1 MRILIGVQ
9 GTGNGHLSRC
19 SALAEALAS
28 KAVQVDYLVS
38 GRAPE
43 HFFDMEAFGAW
54 QWRKGLSFAVKDGH
68 IDLKATLQQ
77 NDWRQFWRDVNAL
90 DLSPYDLVVT
100 DYEPVVA
107 WAARRQG
114 KRCIGMGRQYAFM
127 GKTKSLRLPWMY
139 QQMLRWFAPA
149 TDIVGMHWISD
160 GAHIVPPIVH
170 QRVAAEQPKVG
181 HYLVYLPFESLLSVH
196 RLLVKFPQYS
206 FSVFHPEAKR
216 QRIAGIEYYPPSRL
230 RFAEQFVRAAGVIS
244 NAGFETSC
252 EALTYGKKLLV
263 RPLAGQFE
271 QLANARC
278 LEELGLATQ
287 LTSLT
292 EQGLADWFA
301 SAEAQ
306 QCYWPD
312 VAEAL
317 AQWLTSGAQESVA
330 ELSRRLWKRAEVDN
344 YRALLRSE
352 LLA

>member
-1 MRILIGVQ
+1 MRILVGVQ

-19 SALAEALAS
+19 SALAEALVN
-28 KAVQVDYLVS
+28 KPVQVDYLVS

-54 QWRKGLSFAVKDGH
+54 QWRKGLSFAVKGGR
-68 IDLKATLQQ
+68 IDVATTLQQ
-77 NDWRQFWRDVNAL
+77 NDWRQFWHDVNAL
-90 DLSPYDLVVT
+90 DLSSYDLLVS

-107 WAARRQG
+107 WAAKRQG
-114 KRCIGMGRQYAFM
+114 KRCIGIGRQYAFM
-127 GKTKSLRLPWMY
+127 GKTKSLRLPWAY
-139 QQMLRWFAPA
+139 KQMLRLFAPA
-149 TDIVGMHWISD
+149 PDVVGMHWVND
-160 GAHIVPPIVH
+160 GTHIVPPIVH
-170 QRVAAEQPKVG
+170 QRVAARQANKG

-196 RLLVKFPQYS
+196 RLLVKFPQYR

-216 QRIAGIEYYPPSRL
+216 QRIAGIEYFPPSRM
-230 RFAEQFVRAAGVIS
+230 RFAEEFVGAEGVIS

-252 EALTYGKKLLV
+252 EALFYGKKLLV

-271 QLANARC
+271 QIANARC
-278 LEELGLATQ
+278 LAELGLATQ
-287 LTSLT
+287 LLDLSAH
-292 EQGLADWFA
+292 GLADWFA
-301 SAEAQ
+301 TAEPE

-317 AQWLTSGAQESVA
+317 SHWLACGARESVA
-330 ELSRRLWKRAEVDN
+330 DLSRRLWKRAEVDN

>member
-19 SALAEALAS
+19 SALAEALAN
-28 KAVQVDYLVS
+28 KPLQVDYLVS

-43 HFFDMEAFGAW
+43 HFFDMDAFGTW
-54 QWRKGLSFAVKDGH
+54 QWRKGLSFAVKDGR
-68 IDLKATLQQ
+68 IDLAATLQQ
-77 NDWRQFWRDVNAL
+77 NDWRQFWRDVRAL
-90 DLSPYDLVVT
+90 DLSNYDLVVT

-107 WAARRQG
+107 WAAKRQG

-127 GKTKSLRLPWMY
+127 GKTKSLRLPWLY
-139 QQMLRWFAPA
+139 KQMLSWFAPA
-149 TDIVGMHWISD
+149 TDTVGMHWVND

-170 QRVAAEQPKVG
+170 QRVPAQQAVQG

-216 QRIAGIEYYPPSRL
+216 QRIAGIEYYPPSRM
-230 RFAEQFVRAAGVIS
+230 RFAEQFVRAEGVIS

-252 EALTYGKKLLV
+252 EALSYGKKLLV

-271 QLANARC
+271 QIANARC
-278 LEELGLATQ
+278 LAELGLASQ
-287 LTSLT
+287 LSHLS

-301 SAEAQ
+301 NADAQ
-306 QCYWPD
+306 QCYWPN

-317 AQWLTSGAQESVA
+317 SQWLTSGAHESVA
-330 ELSRRLWKRAEVDN
+330 DLSRRLWKRAEVDN